1 MSLRLLHCTFTE
13 TSLGKGTHPE
23 SPDSGLVVDFVVVLK
38 RVNKLNPRKD
48 CGSGWISAELL
59 QAGGGH
65 MRVLRRVAGQ
75 PMYNA
80 GQWTDV
86 KVRECL
92 TMCQRFSVASRRAG
106 CATCHSLRGR
116 NGAGFALHPLW
127 MKVPRRVGANAAPTM
142 SLCSSA

>member
-13 TSLGKGTHPE
+13 TSLGKGTRPE

-38 RVNKLNPRKD
+38 RVNKLNPRKA

-59 QAGGGH
+59 QAGDGY
-65 MRVLRRVAGQ
+65 MRVLRRIAGQ
-75 PMYNA
+75 PMYKA

-92 TMCQRFSVASRRAG
+92 NMPEILCSRRAG

-116 NGAGFALHPLW
+116 NGAGFAFHPLW